1 MRHRIPPKTLFCAF
15 SNSLSEGR
23 AESGAHPPPPDPSR
37 KTHGFRT
44 DPPDLARDSN
54 SAFWP
59 CEGSRLELKLSC
71 GARERQPHTTLRG
84 RVGFTSLRDSDQCF
98 TELLVLL
105 RCLLLCFALL
115 SVRVVQ
121 SKLSCFD
128 LFQVKSEKN
137 DTGSCQKTVP
147 TSTFALLALNLLSW

>member
-1 MRHRIPPKTLFCAF
+1 VIRFLLFWG
-15 SNSLSEGR
+15 LSGT
-23 AESGAHPPPPDPSR
+23 PSKLKLNR
-37 KTHGFRT
+37 SEATRPTH
-44 DPPDLARDSN
+44 DLACR
-54 SAFWP
+54 A
-59 CEGSRLELKLSC
+59 L
-71 GARERQPHTTLRG
+71 
-84 RVGFTSLRDSDQCF
+84 VGFTSLRDSDQCF
-98 TELLVLL
+98 TELPVLF

-128 LFQVKSEKN
+128 LFQVKNDKN

>member
-1 MRHRIPPKTLFCAF
+1 MVIRV
-15 SNSLSEGR
+15 SLCWALSGSLEKLKLIKYQVQR
-23 AESGAHPPPPDPSR
+23 A
-37 KTHGFRT
+37 TH
-44 DPPDLARDSN
+44 DLACR
-54 SAFWP
+54 A
-59 CEGSRLELKLSC
+59 L
-71 GARERQPHTTLRG
+71 
-84 RVGFTSLRDSDQCF
+84 VGFTSLRDSDQCF

-128 LFQVKSEKN
+128 LFHVKKDKN

-147 TSTFALLALNLLSW
+147 TSTFALLVLNLLSW